1 MSNILTSHEIFL
13 DLLEL
18 YLKIKYMTENELSE
32 KIIGCA
38 IEVHKLLG
46 PGLLENAYLECLF
59 YELQK
64 AGFIVEKQKALPLIY
79 KEVKLD
85 AGYRLDLIIENKV
98 IIEVKSVEVLNDVH
112 VAQVLTYLKLSGC
125 KLGLLMNFN
134 VLRLIDGLKRLV
146 NKL

>member
-1 MSNILTSHEIFL
+1 
-13 DLLEL
+13 
-18 YLKIKYMTENELSE
+18 MTENELSE
-32 KIIGCA
+32 KIIGRA
-38 IEVHKLLG
+38 IDVHKILG
-46 PGLLENAYLECLF
+46 PGLLESAYLDCLF
-59 YELQK
+59 YELKK
-64 AGFIVEKQKALPLIY
+64 ASFIVEKQKALPLIY

-85 AGYRLDLIIENKV
+85 VGYRLDLIVENKV
-98 IIEVKSVEVLNDVH
+98 IIEVKLVEVLNDVH

>member
-1 MSNILTSHEIFL
+1 MESFYFNPE
-13 DLLEL
+13 
-18 YLKIKYMTENELSE
+18 YVTENELSE

-38 IEVHKLLG
+38 IQVHKALG

-59 YELQK
+59 YELQEE
-64 AGFIVEKQKALPLIY
+64 GFRVEKQKALPLIY

-85 AGYRLDLIIENKV
+85 AGYRLDLIVEDRV
-98 IIEVKSVEVLNDVH
+98 IIEIKSVEALNDIH

-146 NKL
+146 NKI